1 MRSIGN
7 NILRL
12 LIARNVRG
20 LLLAG
25 FSLAATL
32 LFGPVS
38 HQAAAQATHSIKI
51 VVPLPPGG
59 AGDIVARLL
68 AEQVGRAHG
77 VAIVTEN
84 RPGAGTIIGTESV
97 ARAAPDGGTLL
108 INAPYILINPH
119 LRKVNFDPLSSFD
132 PLCYLV
138 SSPGVIVVNS
148 TSPYRTRVDRWR
160 ASEAG
165 RSDAG
170 ECRTGYCAVHR
181 IRDAPA
187 RRQHQYGLCSV
198 CRRRTRN

>member
-1 MRSIGN
+1 MGSRSAARPCAACRITQRKNMYFSSPAEAVKTLPCYVLSPLAQRRMRSTGPAGLRRRDPRMRSIGN

-38 HQAAAQATHSIKI
+38 DQAAAAQATHSIKI

-97 ARAAPDGGTLL
+97 ARAAPDGGTL
-108 INAPYILINPH
+108 
-119 LRKVNFDPLSSFD
+119 
-132 PLCYLV
+132 
-138 SSPGVIVVNS
+138 
-148 TSPYRTRVDRWR
+148 
-160 ASEAG
+160 
-165 RSDAG
+165 
-170 ECRTGYCAVHR
+170 
-181 IRDAPA
+181 
-187 RRQHQYGLCSV
+187 
-198 CRRRTRN
+198 